1 MSMVATVTKAADNA
15 VNVISRVP
23 LLLFK

>member
-1 MSMVATVTKAADNA
+1 MVATVTKAADNA